1 MSRSF
6 HTEGIILKN
15 YRFGEIHKG
24 VVFLSPREGL
34 VDAVAFGAYSPKGK
48 LRTVTDPL
56 CTGTLY
62 LYRDPVKG
70 LVKIT
75 DMDCRSCFPGIRE
88 SVRKFFHAS
97 VFLETVLKTFGGEGP
112 FVYGLL
118 VEALTL
124 LEAMPEERL
133 TELLVQF
140 LFRYLAYAGVAPNLE
155 LCSTCGKEW
164 SDREPRY
171 YRPGGVELY
180 CKECSHPE
188 DGVLPPG
195 GVSYVQYTRS
205 LPLVAALQVRLE
217 ETSLQALKGYLLSC
231 MQSLSMGSLKSLR
244 TAEGFL

>member
-24 VVFLSPREGL
+24 VEFLSPDEGL

-56 CTGTLY
+56 CTGILY

-75 DMDCRSCFPGIRE
+75 DMDCRSCFSGIRE

-112 FVYGLL
+112 FVYRLL

-124 LEAMPEERL
+124 LEVMPEERL

-140 LFRYLAYAGVAPNLE
+140 IFRYLSSAGVAPNLE
-155 LCSTCGKEW
+155 LCSSCGRER
-164 SDREPRY
+164 SDREPMY

-180 CKECSHPE
+180 CRECSHPE
-188 DGVLPPG
+188 DGILPPG
-195 GVSYVQYTRS
+195 GVSYMQYTGT
-205 LPLVAALQVRLE
+205 LPLKEALQIRLE
-217 ETSLQALKGYLLSC
+217 QTSLLALKGYLLSC
-231 MQSLSMGSLKSLR
+231 MQSLSMGNLKSLR

>member
-6 HTEGIILKN
+6 YTEGIILKN

-24 VVFLSPREGL
+24 VVFLSPSEGL
-34 VDAVAFGAYSPKGK
+34 VEAVAFGAYSPKGK

-75 DMDCRSCFPGIRE
+75 DMDCPSCFPGIRE

-97 VFLETVLKTFGGEGP
+97 VFLEIVLRTFGGEGP
-112 FVYGLL
+112 FVYRLL
-118 VEALTL
+118 GEALTL
-124 LEAMPEERL
+124 LEAMPEEKT

-140 LFRYLAYAGVAPNLE
+140 LFRYLAFAGVAPNFE
-155 LCSTCGKEW
+155 LCARCGKGR
-164 SDREPRY
+164 SNRNPLY
-171 YRPGGVELY
+171 YRPGDVELY
-180 CKECSHPE
+180 CKECAHPE
-188 DGVLPPG
+188 DGILPPG
-195 GVSYVQYTRS
+195 GLSYLQHTRS
-205 LPLVAALQVRLE
+205 LPLVDALQVQLE
-217 ETSLQALKGYLLSC
+217 ETSLQALKEYLLSC
-231 MQSLSMGSLKSLR
+231 VQNLALGSLKSLR

>member
-24 VVFLSPREGL
+24 VVFLSPTEGL

-62 LYRDPVKG
+62 LYKDPVKG
-70 LVKIT
+70 LIKIT
-75 DMDCRSCFPGIRE
+75 DMDCRFFYPGIRE
-88 SVRKFFHAS
+88 SVKKFFHAS
-97 VFLETVLKTFGGEGP
+97 VFLETILKTFGGEGP
-112 FVYGLL
+112 FIFRLL

-124 LEAMPEERL
+124 LEAIPEDQC

-140 LFRYLAYAGVAPNLE
+140 LLRYLSYAGVSPNLVH
-155 LCSTCGKEW
+155 CSICGREW
-164 SDREPRY
+164 NHREPVY
-171 YRPGGVELY
+171 YHPGGVEVF
-180 CKECSHPE
+180 CTECARPE
-188 DGVLPPG
+188 DGILPAG
-195 GVSYVQYTRS
+195 SIAYLLYTRS
-205 LPLVAALQVRLE
+205 LPLAEAVQVRLE
-217 ETSLQALKGYLLSC
+217 ESSLQALKRYVLSC
-231 MQSLSMGSLKSLR
+231 IQSLSLGTLQSLR